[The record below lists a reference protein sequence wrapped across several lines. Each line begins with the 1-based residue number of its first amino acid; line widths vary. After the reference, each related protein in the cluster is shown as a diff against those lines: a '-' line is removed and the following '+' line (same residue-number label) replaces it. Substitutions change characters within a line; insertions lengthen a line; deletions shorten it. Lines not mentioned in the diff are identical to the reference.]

1 MSWINK
7 ILRLMTEPAL
17 PPYLLQITS
26 DRLTGL
32 RVKEGDRREARYFI
46 LPLEAGLIEPSAE
59 RSNLRE
65 PEKLTSL
72 IQNGLKKIG
81 GSGGNLSLLLP
92 ESCFRVFIF
101 TAENLPSSSQ
111 EKSALIR
118 WRIRKL
124 YPLLPEDFR
133 FDFQVWR
140 ENSFYKLLVV
150 GAKTSIIEEYEKLLA
165 RAGWQVRVVGLPT
178 IYLLTL
184 VQEPDYLLVNVERD
198 HLALVALASQIPLLY
213 RVKSFRLE
221 REGNLGQQ
229 CLAEIENTLHFIEDK
244 EKRQIKKIFLR
255 WAVEPEERTYLVNFL
270 NQSGFEV
277 KGFQT
282 NRFSGFKEE
291 DQEVLTPL
299 LGQLANKEK

>member
-1 MSWINK
+1 MSWLDK
-7 ILRLMTEPAL
+7 ILKQMIEPAL

-46 LPLEAGLIEPSAE
+46 LPLGAGLIEPSAE

-65 PEKLTSL
+65 PEKLVAL
-72 IQNGLKKIG
+72 IQTGFKKIG
-81 GSGGNLSLLLP
+81 GAGGDLSLLLP

-101 TAENLPSSSQ
+101 TAESLPSSGR
-111 EKSALIR
+111 EKLALIR

-124 YPLLPEDFR
+124 YPLLPDDFR

-140 ENSFYKLLVV
+140 FNSSYKLLVV

-165 RAGWQVRVVGLPT
+165 RAGWRVRVVGLPT

-184 VQEPDYLLVNVERD
+184 VKETDFLLVNVERD
-198 HLALVALASQIPLLY
+198 HLAILASANEIPLLY

-221 REGNLGQQ
+221 READLSQQ

-244 EKRQIKKIFLR
+244 EKRQIKNIILR
-255 WAVEPEERTYLVNFL
+255 WAVEAEDKQYIVNYL

-277 KGFQT
+277 KGFKT
-282 NRFSGFKEE
+282 NRFSGFKDE
-291 DQEVLTPL
+291 DQAILTPL
-299 LGQLANKEK
+299 LGQLANREK

>member
-1 MSWINK
+1 MSWLDK
-7 ILRLMTEPAL
+7 ILKQMIEPAL

-46 LPLEAGLIEPSAE
+46 LPLGAGLIEPSAE

-65 PEKLTSL
+65 PDKLVAL
-72 IQNGLKKIG
+72 IQAGFKKIG
-81 GSGGNLSLLLP
+81 GPGGDLSLLLP

-101 TAENLPSSSQ
+101 TAESLPSSGR
-111 EKSALIR
+111 EKLALIR

-124 YPLLPEDFR
+124 YPLLPDDFR

-140 ENSFYKLLVV
+140 FDSFYKLLVV

-165 RAGWQVRVVGLPT
+165 RAGWRVRVVGLPT

-184 VQEPDYLLVNVERD
+184 VKEPDFLLVNLERD
-198 HLALVALASQIPLLY
+198 HLAILASANEIPLLY

-221 REGNLGQQ
+221 REGDLSQQ

-244 EKRQIKKIFLR
+244 EKRQIKNIFLR
-255 WAVEPEERTYLVNFL
+255 WAVEAEDKQYLVNYL

-277 KGFQT
+277 KGFKT
-282 NRFSGFKEE
+282 NRFSGFKDEE
-291 DQEVLTPL
+291 HAILAPL
-299 LGQLANKEK
+299 LGQLANREK

>member
-7 ILRLMTEPAL
+7 ILKYMTEPAL
-17 PPYLLQITS
+17 PPYLLQITTY
-26 DRLTGL
+26 RLTGL
-32 RVKEGDRREARYFI
+32 RVKEGDSRETRYFI
-46 LPLEAGLIEPSAE
+46 LPLEEGLIEPSAE

-65 PEKLTSL
+65 PEKLMTL
-72 IQNGLKKIG
+72 IRSNLKKIG
-81 GSGGNLSLLLP
+81 GQEGCLSLLLP

-101 TAENLPSSSQ
+101 TAESLPSSGR
-111 EKSALIR
+111 EKLALIR

-124 YPLLPEDFR
+124 YPLLPDDFR
-133 FDFQVWR
+133 FDFQTWR
-140 ENSFYKLLVV
+140 INSYYKLLVV
-150 GAKTSIIEEYEKLLA
+150 GAKASIIEEYEKLLA

-184 VQEPDYLLVNVERD
+184 VEEQDFLLVNVERD
-198 HLALVALASQIPLLY
+198 SLSLLALANQVPLLY

-221 REGNLGQQ
+221 KKGDLSQQ

-244 EKRQIKKIFLR
+244 EKRQIKNIFLR
-255 WAVEPEERTYLVNFL
+255 WAVEAEDEQYLLNYL

-277 KGFQT
+277 KSFKSNQ
-282 NRFSGFKEE
+282 FSGFKDE
-291 DQEVLTPL
+291 DQAILSPL